1 MKIEFD
7 ADNYSAANIKVIGV
21 GGAGGNAINRM
32 INANLKGVEFI
43 AVNTDKQALS
53 INQASTKI
61 QIGEN
66 LTKGLGAGGDPEI
79 GKKAVEE
86 SRDKLS
92 DAIACSDMIFITAGM
107 GGGTGTGAAPIIAEM
122 AKEINALV
130 VGIVT
135 KPFLFEGTKRQKI
148 ALKGIDCLK
157 EHLDTMIAVPN
168 QRLLAIAERNMPFT
182 EAFKMAD
189 DILLQATKGIS
200 DIINVPGVVN
210 VDFMDVRTIM
220 KEMGDAIM
228 GTGIATG
235 ENRGREASEYA
246 INSPLLENVS
256 INGARGVLIN
266 INGGKNMTLY
276 DIDQASTLIK
286 EEAGEDAN
294 IIFGAVIDE
303 SLTDEIR
310 VTVIATGFNSSSSK
324 IIREPDNDKIV
335 DFKDSVDI
343 EKLIKEAA
351 EEYDEDNKTRVVIN
365 GKVHKFDKDDFH
377 MPAYIRKK
385 GNLDEPTFLRRQAD

>member
-7 ADNYSAANIKVIGV
+7 IDSYSSANIKVIGV

-32 INANLKGVEFI
+32 ISAKLKGVEFI

-79 GKKAVEE
+79 GRRAVEE
-86 SRDKLS
+86 SRDMLF
-92 DAIACSDMIFITAGM
+92 DALDKTDMIFIAAGM

-135 KPFLFEGTKRQKI
+135 KPFLFEGTNRQKT
-148 ALKGIDCLK
+148 ALKGIECLK
-157 EHLDTMIAVPN
+157 ESLDTIIVVPN
-168 QRLLAIAERNMPFT
+168 QKLLSIAEKNMPFI
-182 EAFKMAD
+182 EAFKLAD
-189 DILLQATKGIS
+189 DVLLQATRGIS
-200 DIINVPGVVN
+200 DIINVPGIVN
-210 VDFMDVRTIM
+210 VDFMDIRTIM
-220 KEMGDAIM
+220 KEMGDALM
-228 GTGIATG
+228 GTGVATG
-235 ENRGREASEYA
+235 ENKGKEAAEHA

-256 INGARGVLIN
+256 IKGARGILIN

-286 EEAGEDAN
+286 EEAGGDAN

-303 SLTDEIR
+303 SLGDEIR
-310 VTVIATGFNSSSSK
+310 VTVIATGFNVSSSK
-324 IIREPDNDKIV
+324 NMVEAEDDKIV
-335 DFKDSVDI
+335 DFRDSVDI
-343 EKLIKEAA
+343 SKLIKEAA
-351 EEYDEDNKTRVVIN
+351 EEYEEDKKTRVVMD
-365 GKVHKFDKDDFH
+365 GKVQKFGRDSYH
-377 MPAYIRKK
+377 IPNYSNKK
-385 GNLDEPTFLRRQAD
+385 GEMDVPTFLRRQAD